1 MAEKYFES
9 SSQSG
14 NNNALL
20 SLGNMYY
27 YGKGVKQNYV
37 QGINYYKRA
46 SQLGNVKA
54 SLKLGIIYYNGKG
67 IEFKIMISMNYYVSC
82 INIEKRYNLF
92 NSSYYY
98 HANND
103 LGLIYL
109 VEYQQEK
116 LAEKYLSESGYNE
129 YPIGQNSYGIFLQ
142 YCCHNENKAKQMF
155 ENASELYSLALS

>member
-67 IEFKIMISMNYYVSC
+67 IEFNTMISMNYYVSC
-82 INIEKRYNLF
+82 INIEKK
-92 NSSYYY
+92 
-98 HANND
+98 
-103 LGLIYL
+103 I
-109 VEYQQEK
+109 
-116 LAEKYLSESGYNE
+116 
-129 YPIGQNSYGIFLQ
+129 
-142 YCCHNENKAKQMF
+142 
-155 ENASELYSLALS
+155 